1 MAESVHIP
9 QVFTSARRYY
19 LGKRHE
25 SRRRL
30 EFALEA
36 TWQAKQEAEPGTPIA
51 DGFPSK
57 AKLGTAGYTTTED
70 LLGATLDELIWAG
83 LSTTEATRVM
93 SELAK
98 L

>member
-1 MAESVHIP
+1 MAESVNIP

-19 LGKRHE
+19 LGKRLE
-25 SRRRL
+25 ARRRL

-36 TWQAKQEAEPGTPIA
+36 TWRAKQEAEPSTPLA
-51 DGFPSK
+51 EDFPSK
-57 AKLGTAGYTTTED
+57 ATLETAGYTTQED
-70 LLGATLDELIWAG
+70 LFGATQDELIWAG